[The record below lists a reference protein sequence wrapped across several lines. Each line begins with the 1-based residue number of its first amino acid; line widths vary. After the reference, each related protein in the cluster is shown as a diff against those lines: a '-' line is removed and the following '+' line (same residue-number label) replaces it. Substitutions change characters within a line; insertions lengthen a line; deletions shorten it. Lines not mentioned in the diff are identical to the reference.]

1 MFFLGLRSFCGRAG
15 VHEVSLSYL
24 ALLSCVGGGSP
35 NTSLLHL
42 FSGEEGGS
50 SEREGGGM
58 KGGFASHS
66 DIQRPRPGYL
76 AVSSF

>member
-15 VHEVSLSYL
+15 VHEVSLSYR

-35 NTSLLHL
+35 NTSLLHR
-42 FSGEEGGS
+42 FSGE
-50 SEREGGGM
+50 EGGGM
-58 KGGFASHS
+58 KGGFESHS